1 MLDRLKD
8 KAKKL
13 KTEIFAIYLAYTRHK
28 IPWYAKIL
36 AVVILAYAL
45 SPIDLI
51 PDFIPVLG
59 YLDDLLLLP
68 LGIAL
73 LIKLIP
79 PDIMERCRVE
89 AQAMGKQKL
98 PRNYVMAAIII
109 LVWVSIVALIIYA
122 IVS

>member
-1 MLDRLKD
+1 MLERLKE
-8 KAKKL
+8 KARKL
-13 KTEIFAIYLAYTRHK
+13 KAEINAIYLAYTRHE
-28 IPWYAKIL
+28 IPWYAKLL

-45 SPIDLI
+45 SPVDLI

-79 PDIMERCRVE
+79 PDVMEQCRAE
-89 AQAMGKQKL
+89 AKEMSGKKL
-98 PRNYVMAAIII
+98 PRNYVMAVIII
-109 LVWVSIVALIIYA
+109 LLWAGIAALVIYA

>member
-1 MLDRLKD
+1 MLEGLKD
-8 KAKKL
+8 KARKL
-13 KTEIFAIYLAYTRHK
+13 KAEIFAIYLAYTRHK
-28 IPWYAKIL
+28 IPWYAKLL

-79 PDIMERCRVE
+79 PDVMEQCRAE
-89 AQAMGKQKL
+89 AQDMSSKNL

-109 LVWVSIVALIIYA
+109 LVWVGIIALVVYA